1 MMMLSHLPH
10 DIQRNLIERCPQLN
24 FVCKSFRLQ
33 NFTKPA
39 DLCYPTIENDK
50 DKTVIV
56 EYVSTVSGQEETLK
70 LEFREGIKGSLRRIE
85 EYMERDNVRSLNTN
99 SIELYNAIWND
110 IEKLHN
116 HPNKKNI
123 IDNWKYGGAY
133 KFAFSETSFATRQTR
148 LKFFFDFVMY
158 LYH

>member
-1 MMMLSHLPH
+1 MMLSLPP
-10 DIQRNLIERCPQLN
+10 DIQKNLIERCPQLN
-24 FVCKSFRLQ
+24 FVCKTFRLQ

-39 DLCYPTIENDK
+39 DLYYPTRVNDLDQK
-50 DKTVIV
+50 VIV
-56 EYVSTVSGQEETLK
+56 EYVSTAAGYEETLK
-70 LEFREGIKGSLRRIE
+70 LEFREKGSLRRIE
-85 EYMERDNVRSLNTN
+85 EYLERDNVRSLNTN
-99 SIELYNAIWND
+99 SIELYNAIWTD

-116 HPNKKNI
+116 HHDKKYI

-148 LKFFFDFVMY
+148 LKFFFDFVRY

>member
-1 MMMLSHLPH
+1 MLSLPH
-10 DIQRNLIERCPQLN
+10 DIQKNLIERCPQLN

-39 DLCYPTIENDK
+39 DLYYPTRVNDLDQK
-50 DKTVIV
+50 VIV
-56 EYVSTVSGQEETLK
+56 EYVSTAAGYEETLK
-70 LEFREGIKGSLRRIE
+70 LEFREKGSLRRIE
-85 EYMERDNVRSLNTN
+85 EYLERDNVRSLNTN
-99 SIELYNAIWND
+99 SIELYNAIWTD

-116 HPNKKNI
+116 HPDKKYI

-133 KFAFSETSFATRQTR
+133 NYAFTQSSFETYETR
-148 LKFFFDFVMY
+148 LRFFFNFVMC

>member
-1 MMMLSHLPH
+1 MLSHLPH
-10 DIQRNLIERCPQLN
+10 DIQKNLIERCPQLN
-24 FVCKSFRLQ
+24 FVCKTFRLQ

-39 DLCYPTIENDK
+39 DLYYPTRVNDLDQK
-50 DKTVIV
+50 VIV
-56 EYVSTVSGQEETLK
+56 EYVSTAAGYEETLK
-70 LEFREGIKGSLRRIE
+70 LEFREKGSLRRIE
-85 EYMERDNVRSLNTN
+85 EYIERDNVRSLNTN
-99 SIELYNAIWND
+99 SIELYNAIWTD

-116 HPNKKNI
+116 HPNKKYI

-133 KFAFSETSFATRQTR
+133 KYAFCETSFQTYETR